1 MRDNEELFA
10 EQAGDLYVKGQD
22 WQGLPVVFD
31 EVFTGLYRLGQLT
44 PASIIGIHPDVS
56 AHAKILSGG
65 IVPLSTT
72 LARQSLFDNFLGEE
86 KKEALLHGHS
96 YTAHPVGCAVANAS
110 LDEISKLTQSDEW
123 KSSKRAWGSK
133 GESGAWSLW
142 SPEAVKL
149 LSGLNNVDGVV
160 ALGTVLIVHLKS
172 SGRGYESSEGQ
183 RFLASL
189 AGKNIHSRPLG
200 DTVYFMV
207 SLNTS
212 KETIDDIQRKVIEG
226 LEKFD
231 V

>member
-10 EQAGDLYVKGQD
+10 NQAGDAYVQGQD

-31 EVFTGLYRLGQLT
+31 EVFAGLYRLGQLT
-44 PASIIGIHPDVS
+44 PLSIIGTHPDVS
-56 AHAKILSGG
+56 AYAKILSGG

-96 YTAHPVGCAVANAS
+96 YTAHPIGCAVANAS
-110 LDEISKLTQSDEW
+110 LDEINKLAESDEW
-123 KSSKRAWGSK
+123 HASRVAWGSNT
-133 GESGAWSLW
+133 ESGAWSLW
-142 SPEAVKL
+142 TPEAVEV
-149 LSGLNNVDGVV
+149 LSHLNNVDGVV
-160 ALGTVLIVHLKS
+160 ALGSVLIIHLKS
-172 SGRGYESSEGQ
+172 SGKGYESSEGQ

-189 AGKNIHSRPLG
+189 ASEGIHSRPLG
-200 DTVYFMV
+200 DTVYFMA

-212 KETIDDIQRKVIEG
+212 KEAIEDIQNKVIHG